1 MADMHKVYKKFRSP
15 LKILGARR
23 EKSSKFHYEDQQM
36 LGIKAQNL
44 VAMTASRP
52 GFVPLRHR
60 MYQSS
65 RRRIP
70 ES

>member
-1 MADMHKVYKKFRSP
+1 MHKVYNKFRSP

-23 EKSSKFHYEDQQM
+23 ETCRKFHYENPQI
-36 LGIKAQNL
+36 LGVKAQNL
-44 VAMTASRP
+44 VAMVTWLP
-52 GFVPLRHR
+52 GFVPLRYK

>member
-1 MADMHKVYKKFRSP
+1 MHKVYKKFRSP

-23 EKSSKFHYEDQQM
+23 ETSSKFHYEYQQI
-36 LGIKAQNL
+36 LGVKAQNL
-44 VAMTASRP
+44 VVMTTSRP
-52 GFVPLRHR
+52 RFVPLRHR